1 MQLQPIIYLQDF
13 VVLLKGITEDG
24 VGRGIFTD
32 NYCIFFFE
40 ENENLNLT
48 LVIWVQPD

>member
-1 MQLQPIIYLQDF
+1 MGLGGGFLRIII
-13 VVLLKGITEDG
+13 V
-24 VGRGIFTD
+24 
-32 NYCIFFFE
+32 FFFE